1 MQLDARKLELN
12 PSTNMMVFGMMGV
25 GIVTFVLGM
34 IMNAQRTWNAFLINH
49 SLFLGLSLAAMF
61 YLVVHYLAFAGW
73 NVAVRRVT
81 ESIASYLFV
90 GAGFHLVLL
99 AGVAA
104 GLVTIYPWT
113 NHELMHSDHLLHGK
127 TGYFALP
134 FYIGRAVVFLGLVSF
149 LASKMIGNSVAQ
161 DQEGGK
167 DRLLRQK
174 PLAAIYLVVFAP
186 LFTVF
191 SVDALKSLDPKWF
204 STMFGVYV
212 FIGFVQSCAAVT
224 ILIVRRMQAAGY
236 LKVVTPDHYHDLGK
250 YLLGFTIFWAYIGV
264 SQYLL
269 IWYANLP
276 EETTFYM
283 LRQNGSWV
291 YASLLLPLVRF
302 VLPFLLLLP
311 RMAKRTPAYLEK
323 VALLVFVGS
332 WLDLFWLVIPYYSPA
347 GINLTVW
354 DIGLFVGFLG
364 VFAFTVRRFLSKNN
378 TVPVKDPFL
387 HETLHHHVF

>member
-1 MQLDARKLELN
+1 
-12 PSTNMMVFGMMGV
+12 MMVFGMMGV
-25 GIVTFVLGM
+25 GIITFVLGM
-34 IMNAQRTWNAFLINH
+34 IMNAQRTWHAFLVNH
-49 SLFLGLSLAAMF
+49 TLFLGLSFAAMF

-90 GAGFHLVLL
+90 GAGMHVFFLV
-99 AGVAA
+99 AIAA
-104 GLVTIYPWT
+104 GFVSIYPWT

-127 TGYFALP
+127 TGYFAIP
-134 FYIGRAVVFLGLVSF
+134 FYMGRALVFLGLVSF
-149 LASKMIGNSVAQ
+149 FAWKMIGNSVAQ
-161 DQEGGK
+161 DVEGGK

-174 PLAAIYLVVFAP
+174 PLAAMYLVVFAP

-191 SVDALKSLDPKWF
+191 SVDLLKSLDPKWF

-212 FIGFVQSCAAVT
+212 FIGFVQACAALT
-224 ILIVRRMQAAGY
+224 ILIVRRMQAVGY
-236 LKVVTPDHYHDLGK
+236 LKAVTADHYHDLGK
-250 YLLGFTIFWAYIGV
+250 YLFGFTIFWAYIGV

-276 EETTFYM
+276 EETTFY
-283 LRQNGSWV
+283 LARQHGSWV
-291 YASLLLPLVRF
+291 WLSLALPLIRF
-302 VLPFLLLLP
+302 ILPFLLLLP

-323 VALLVFVGS
+323 IALLVFVGAFI
-332 WLDLFWLVIPYYSPA
+332 DLFWIVIPFASPE

-354 DIGLFVGFLG
+354 DIGLFIGFLG
-364 VFAFTVRRFLSKNN
+364 GFAFTVRRFLSKHA

-387 HETLHHHVF
+387 HETLHHHVY